1 MSETLR
7 AETDDLVTVVLPVF
21 NALSSDPEYLPVS
34 IESVIAQTHRNLE
47 LIIVDDGST
56 DDYTE
61 LRSRF
66 TDQRITWLR
75 QDNAGQSA
83 ARNHGARVGKG
94 MFIAFIDQDD
104 RWYPSWLATA
114 LAEVTNSHSSFVY
127 CDVDRMDKSGQV
139 THRAFF
145 STTGRGT
152 HPKHGLAE
160 VIGQDCGVMPSAM
173 LMNRARFLALGGFN
187 EALAGCEDDDLFR
200 RFFYTD
206 RFYFIA
212 TPLVRWRQT
221 ATSASHSPRMDVSQL
236 RYFEILKT
244 AHPDHPERS
253 EMPLRDLVA
262 PRFLYL
268 FVGVYRQAAA
278 AGNVER
284 LALARAG
291 LESVRPHLRRHLRV
305 ALAIFL
311 AMPIAF
317 VVLWQ
322 HVALNSRLYRR
333 VMRMIRRS

>member
-1 MSETLR
+1 
-7 AETDDLVTVVLPVF
+7 
-21 NALSSDPEYLPVS
+21 
-34 IESVIAQTHRNLE
+34 
-47 LIIVDDGST
+47 
-56 DDYTE
+56 
-61 LRSRF
+61 
-66 TDQRITWLR
+66 
-75 QDNAGQSA
+75 
-83 ARNHGARVGKG
+83 
-94 MFIAFIDQDD
+94 
-104 RWYPSWLATA
+104 
-114 LAEVTNSHSSFVY
+114 
-127 CDVDRMDKSGQV
+127 MDKSGQV